1 MIRVSDLNKVYPKTK
16 ALDQVNVSIPYASIT
31 GLVGPNGSGK
41 TTLIQCLLEHIEYD
55 GSIVWKDDDL
65 SMFFIPDENIL
76 PDLLTG
82 HEYLNFIE
90 HLYKVSNPKLKER
103 LLESYDMV
111 RDKDKMIQ
119 SYSYGMK
126 KKIQLIGAFMI
137 APNILI
143 LDEIFRGLDIE
154 AILTTK
160 KELLNYT
167 QEGGSV
173 LLSSHDI
180 LAVEQLSQHI
190 ILLVKGKVLAQGSV
204 TSLCSLHNKKTLEE
218 VFIHLNV

>member
-16 ALDQVNVSIPYASIT
+16 ALDQVNVNIPYTSIT

-204 TSLCSLHNKKTLEE
+204 SSLCSLHNKKTLEE